1 MPSAPAHVVNVPV
14 NQIREITQAA
24 WATPDAI
31 VLSIGEPGFP
41 VARHV
46 LEAGMA
52 FHVILGM
59 WMDDWGYETSE
70 PVVLAEGGPERL
82 TTVQCHRLRVILIF
96 PSDQPQR
103 P

>member
-1 MPSAPAHVVNVPV
+1 MPSAPAHVLNVPV

-52 FHVILGM
+52 ALDR
-59 WMDDWGYETSE
+59 DDTNYTPNAGIAPARRRHTEL
-70 PVVLAEGGPERL
+70 PPPGR
-82 TTVQCHRLRVILIF
+82 RLRLDAVTGL
-96 PSDQPQR
+96 R
-103 P
+103 RR